1 MKTFEAPSEKF
12 VEDILFD
19 LLENGTLEE
28 WEKAGLGFITDII
41 DEHLY
46 QTKVYRQVQ
55 LGKYGIAD
63 LLLIVN
69 EDIFTFDEDGNPF
82 DNFSRTT
89 AIVFELKKDKLT
101 ADNFEQVCRYKSI
114 LQDYDGFDDVIP
126 VLIGSGMSNAH
137 YLANHIRHHLAVFY
151 YSFNRNGLIFKRDRG
166 TWSESGAEFD
176 FDAFETKYPCTDDS
190 KPYKQRIKQKLLPQ
204 STEDT
209 PF

>member
-28 WEKAGLGFITDII
+28 WEKAGLNFITDII

-46 QTKVYRQVQ
+46 QTSVYRQVQ
-55 LGKYGIAD
+55 LGKYGVAD
-63 LLLIVN
+63 ILFIIHQ
-69 EDIFTFDEDGNPF
+69 EFCKHTEDGIPY
-82 DNFSRTT
+82 DEYSRTT

-101 ADNFEQVCRYKSI
+101 TDNFEQVCRYKSI
-114 LQDYDGFDDVIP
+114 LEDYDGFDEVIP
-126 VLIGSGMSNAH
+126 ILIGSGMSNAH
-137 YLANHIRHHLAVFY
+137 YLTNHTRHHLAVFY
-151 YSFNRNGLIFKRDRG
+151 YIFNRKGLFLKRDKGVWRR
-166 TWSESGAEFD
+166 SDYEFD
-176 FDAFETKYPCTDDS
+176 FASFEETYPRMDDS
-190 KPYKQRIKQKLLPQ
+190 KPFQKRIKQKLLPQ